1 MPFLPL
7 KPNRLKRYKDI
18 AHLLIK
24 HGRADLLQVSDLEQA
39 FLQEELREG
48 QTTDGDPEQL
58 VRDLEALGPTFVKLG
73 QLLSTRP
80 DLLPQ
85 PYVDALSR
93 LQDEV
98 TPFPYEQVEEIIWDE
113 LGLRV
118 SGAFNSF
125 DPDPLA
131 AASLGQVHRAQLRDG
146 RLVAVKVQR
155 PGIRRAILADLDA
168 FTEIASTIDQYTD
181 IGRRYAFQ
189 DMMEEFRSTL
199 LQELDYR
206 REAQNLEKMGQALKN
221 YDSIVVPQPVETY
234 TCSRVLTM
242 KFIQGLKIDAL
253 SPDTL
258 SEFEGQALAKEL
270 SKAYLD
276 NILLDGFFH
285 ADPHPGNIFIT
296 PERKLALLDLGMVA
310 RVDPSLQE
318 NLLKLVLAVNEGN
331 GREVA
336 RLSMKIGTPLEDR
349 DEARF
354 TRQVSNLV
362 GFFQETTL
370 EYARL
375 GRIVMELARISA
387 GNGVRPAP
395 ELTVVGKTLLN
406 LDAIGRNLDPT
417 FNPNLVVRR
426 HIQSIMWRHLLKNL
440 SPGNLLYPILE
451 ITEFIQ
457 ELPGRANIL
466 LEGLT
471 QREFEIKV
479 QAVDET
485 RLMNNLQKI
494 ANRITLGLVL
504 AALIVGAA
512 LIMRIES
519 SVTIFGYPALAIGL
533 FLLAAG
539 LGLVLV
545 FNIFV
550 QDIWG
555 PHG

>member
-1 MPFLPL
+1 
-7 KPNRLKRYKDI
+7 
-18 AHLLIK
+18 
-24 HGRADLLQVSDLEQA
+24 V
-39 FLQEELREG
+39 
-48 QTTDGDPEQL
+48 
-58 VRDLEALGPTFVKLG
+58 
-73 QLLSTRP
+73 
-80 DLLPQ
+80 
-85 PYVDALSR
+85 
-93 LQDEV
+93 
-98 TPFPYEQVEEIIWDE
+98 
-113 LGLRV
+113 
-118 SGAFNSF
+118 
-125 DPDPLA
+125 
-131 AASLGQVHRAQLRDG
+131 
-146 RLVAVKVQR
+146 
-155 PGIRRAILADLDA
+155 
-168 FTEIASTIDQYTD
+168 
-181 IGRRYAFQ
+181 
-189 DMMEEFRSTL
+189 FRSTL

-206 REAQNLEKMGQALKN
+206 REAQNLEKMGQSLEN
-221 YDSIVVPQPVETY
+221 YDNIVVPQPVESY
-234 TCSRVLTM
+234 TSSRVLTM
-242 KFIQGLKIDAL
+242 KFIQGFKINAL

-318 NLLKLVLAVNEGN
+318 NLLKLILAVNEGN
-331 GREVA
+331 GGEVA
-336 RLSMKIGTPLEDR
+336 RLSIKIGTPLEDR

-370 EYARL
+370 EHARL

-387 GNGVRPAP
+387 SNGVRPAP

-406 LDAIGRNLDPT
+406 LDAIGRNLDPK
-417 FNPNLVVRR
+417 FEPNQAVRQ
-426 HIQSIMWRHLLKNL
+426 HTQSIMWRHLLKNL

-494 ANRITLGLVL
+494 ANRITLGLGL
-504 AALIVGAA
+504 TALIVGAA

-519 SVTIFGYPALAIGL
+519 SVTIFGYPALAIVL
-533 FLLAAG
+533 FLLAAS
-539 LGLVLV
+539 LGLLLV

-555 PHG
+555 PRA